1 MQIEG
6 HKKTSDASLVFAFYT
21 ADKHPL
27 TIEMLSLEYW
37 LYESQ
42 DPIC

>member
-1 MQIEG
+1 MDG
-6 HKKTSDASLVFAFYT
+6 HKKTSDASLVFCFLLRGKIS
-21 ADKHPL
+21 ADYG
-27 TIEMLSLEYW
+27 MLSLEYW

>member
-1 MQIEG
+1 MDG
-6 HKKTSDASLVFAFYT
+6 RKKTSDVSLVFCFYSAEKNPPT
-21 ADKHPL
+21 NE
-27 TIEMLSLEYW
+27 ILSLEYW